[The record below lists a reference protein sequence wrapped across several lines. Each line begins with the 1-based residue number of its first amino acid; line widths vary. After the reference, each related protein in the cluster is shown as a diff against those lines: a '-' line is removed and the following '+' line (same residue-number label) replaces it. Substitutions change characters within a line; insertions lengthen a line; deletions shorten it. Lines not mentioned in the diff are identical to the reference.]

1 MELKKEKTYSHKN
14 NLGGGITEPGVQ
26 IENALIY
33 ALETGSFHKINIV
46 DRADAVCVF
55 GLGAYF
61 EDAFFKQNVKE
72 RFRVSLL
79 CDNSEKRLKEI
90 EEKLESDSGLK
101 CITPDCLPE
110 YGNVAVI
117 LMLGDTR
124 SAVRQLSPIVGPINC
139 LAYNDLVLDEIMG
152 GKRNRNWFADE
163 FENIRKGFELL
174 ESEES
179 KKIYVN
185 VLCNRIA
192 SHLSSQSYEEMC
204 VLPQYFYEHE
214 GYRLESREVF
224 VDCGAYTG
232 DTLEE
237 FLKLCSAGK
246 DFSHAYAFELDKD
259 NFWALNKWINQHGRE
274 ISEKITVYNAGV
286 WNENGG
292 LNYGKM
298 SSSDSFSIFN
308 PRETITAKTVRL
320 DDVLMDKKVTLL
332 KMDIEGAEKAAL
344 EGAAHIIKTQ
354 KPKLAVCVYH
364 RIEDLWQ
371 IPIMLKSWVP
381 EYSISIRHHAKWW
394 VAETVCY
401 AWIK

>member
-1 MELKKEKTYSHKN
+1 M
-14 NLGGGITEPGVQ
+14 
-26 IENALIY
+26 IY

-246 DFSHAYAFELDKD
+246 DFSHAYA
-259 NFWALNKWINQHGRE
+259 NWT
-274 ISEKITVYNAGV
+274 KITF
-286 WNENGG
+286 G
-292 LNYGKM
+292 L
-298 SSSDSFSIFN
+298 
-308 PRETITAKTVRL
+308 
-320 DDVLMDKKVTLL
+320 
-332 KMDIEGAEKAAL
+332 
-344 EGAAHIIKTQ
+344 
-354 KPKLAVCVYH
+354 
-364 RIEDLWQ
+364 
-371 IPIMLKSWVP
+371 
-381 EYSISIRHHAKWW
+381 
-394 VAETVCY
+394 
-401 AWIK
+401 

>member
-26 IENALIY
+26 LENALIY

-101 CITPDCLPE
+101 CITPDRLPE

-124 SAVRQLSPIVGPINC
+124 SAVRQLSKIVGPTNC

-152 GKRNRNWFADE
+152 GNRNRNWFADE

-192 SHLSSQSYEEMC
+192 PHLSSQS
-204 VLPQYFYEHE
+204 
-214 GYRLESREVF
+214 
-224 VDCGAYTG
+224 
-232 DTLEE
+232 
-237 FLKLCSAGK
+237 
-246 DFSHAYAFELDKD
+246 
-259 NFWALNKWINQHGRE
+259 
-274 ISEKITVYNAGV
+274 
-286 WNENGG
+286 
-292 LNYGKM
+292 
-298 SSSDSFSIFN
+298 
-308 PRETITAKTVRL
+308 
-320 DDVLMDKKVTLL
+320 
-332 KMDIEGAEKAAL
+332 
-344 EGAAHIIKTQ
+344 
-354 KPKLAVCVYH
+354 
-364 RIEDLWQ
+364 
-371 IPIMLKSWVP
+371 
-381 EYSISIRHHAKWW
+381 
-394 VAETVCY
+394 
-401 AWIK
+401 